1 VLRALAVSIHLQAK
15 THITGFHNSIS
26 RRYPLQRERD
36 LGLESTLVLQSTL
49 IQRVRQFS
57 LWQPLAARD
66 FRLLWVG
73 QSVSLFGDQFYL
85 IALPWLTLH
94 LTGSAFALGTVL
106 MVAGGTRAVFQ
117 LLGGAL
123 SDSFSPQVLMVVSN
137 VIRAVVTALITVI
150 VLLGI
155 TQLWHLYILAFI
167 FGMVDAVFF
176 PAFMS
181 AIPMLVAKDHL
192 PAGNALLRG
201 TGRLMSLIGPATA
214 GIVIST
220 TSLTVAFAVDT
231 ATFVFA
237 AAMVGLMKKS
247 DSRADAPVEEELAT
261 SQRPGRLKGLFT
273 SIGEGLRYAWS
284 EPVVRALFLFIA
296 AIEFSYAGP
305 STVGIA
311 SLAKNRFAA
320 GGGASA
326 LGWMLSSFGGGML
339 IGMLVAGSIKGQHKR
354 GRVLIGAAAGIG
366 LGLGA
371 LGFAT
376 HLPMACAMLAL
387 VGISGGLGNILI
399 MAWIQSRTKPGM
411 LGRVISLL
419 MLGMSV
425 LEPISYALAG
435 IIVTLNLRA
444 VFVASG
450 GFLLIACVIA
460 MASPAMRTGD

>member
-1 VLRALAVSIHLQAK
+1 ME
-15 THITGFHNSIS
+15 SIS
-26 RRYPLQRERD
+26 I
-36 LGLESTLVLQSTL
+36 LQSTL
-49 IQRVRQFS
+49 IRRVRKFS

-66 FRLLWVG
+66 FRLLWLG

-94 LTGSAFALGTVL
+94 LTGSALALGTVL

-123 SDSFSPQVLMVVSN
+123 SDSVSPHVLMVVSS
-137 VIRAVVTALITVI
+137 VVRAVVTGLIAVV
-150 VLLGI
+150 VLLDV
-155 TQLWHLYILAFI
+155 TQLWHLYTLSFI

-176 PAFMS
+176 PAYM
-181 AIPMLVAKDHL
+181 AVIPSLVITEHL

-201 TGRLMSLIGPATA
+201 TGRLMSLMGPAIA

-220 TSLTVAFAVDT
+220 AGLTVAFAIDT
-231 ATFVFA
+231 LTFVFA
-237 AAMVGLMKKS
+237 AVMIGLMKKS
-247 DSRADAPVEEELAT
+247 DRRADAPVEEVSAP
-261 SQRPGRLKGLFT
+261 SQRRGRLKGLFA

-284 EPVVRALFLFIA
+284 EPVIRALFLFIC

-305 STVGIA
+305 ASVGIA
-311 SLAKNRFAA
+311 SLAKTRFEA

-326 LGWMLSSFGGGML
+326 LGWMMSSLGGGML
-339 IGMLVAGSIKGQHKR
+339 IGMLSAGSITGRRRR
-354 GRVLIGAAAGIG
+354 GPVLIGGAIAIALG
-366 LGLGA
+366 LGL

-376 HLPMACAMLAL
+376 HLLMACAIL
-387 VGISGGLGNILI
+387 VLLGIGGGLGNILI
-399 MAWIQSRTKPGM
+399 MAWIQSRTRKGM

-425 LEPISYALAG
+425 LEPLSFALAG
-435 IIVTLNLRA
+435 IIVTLNLKA

-450 GFLLIACVIA
+450 GFLLIASIFA
-460 MASPAMRTGD
+460 MASPALRTSD